1 MMMKM
6 ENPAARDRAN
16 RVPEIVATAKQLDI
30 RNPIENPF
38 EFQSELLAVVTVMR
52 RFGIGYHH
60 AQVVCRHSGL
70 GGQQA

>member
-1 MMMKM
+1 MTSKM

-16 RVPEIVATAKQLDI
+16 RVPEIAAIAKPLDF

-70 GGQQA
+70 GGQHA